1 MQPTIYTRFSLILAV
16 ISLSIGASAQ
26 NMSPVFEQ
34 QTLDD
39 DVSIG
44 YGLAIG
50 DVDGDERPDIL
61 LADKKQ
67 FVWYRNPDW
76 QRFVM
81 VENLTEHDNVCLAAR
96 DVNED
101 GIVEVAVGAQW
112 NPGETSN
119 AAQSGSVHY
128 LIRPDDPTE
137 RWEPIQLPH
146 EPTIHRMQ
154 WVEAPGDTYQLVVL
168 PLHGR
173 GNKGGQGVG
182 VKVIAY
188 HFSDSPL
195 DPWDTL
201 TLDQSMHMTH
211 NFDIEEGEDQS
222 RLYIGG
228 KEGVKVIEHNNGQW
242 LTEEA
247 ELLAGVGTQEGV
259 GEVRL
264 GHLGEDQ
271 PFITAI
277 EPMHGTTLAVYYPG
291 TNRERQVLYSDFN
304 QGHALATADLLGLE
318 LDQIVAGWRDPNSE
332 GKVGIV
338 LFIPADPE
346 GSEWEKFVIDDNT
359 MACED
364 LKVADLNADGKPDII
379 AAGRATNNLK
389 IYWNKSS
396 VQ

>member
-1 MQPTIYTRFSLILAV
+1 MTILLRIFLAV
-16 ISLSIGASAQ
+16 TIFSCGLSASAQ
-26 NMSPVFEQ
+26 NMTPVFEQ

-44 YGLAIG
+44 YGLVIG

-81 VENLTEHDNVCLAAR
+81 VDNLTERDNVSLAAR
-96 DVNED
+96 DINED

-119 AAQSGSVHY
+119 YAESGSVHY
-128 LIRPDDPTE
+128 LLRPDDPTE
-137 RWEPIQLPH
+137 KWKPIELAH

-154 WVEAPGDTYQLVVL
+154 WVQASDDTYQLVVL
-168 PLHGR
+168 PLHGV
-173 GNKGGQGVG
+173 GNKNGEGAG
-182 VKVIAY
+182 VKVISY
-188 HFSDSPL
+188 HFSSNPMA
-195 DPWDTL
+195 PWDTL
-201 TLDQSMHMTH
+201 SLDQSMHMTH
-211 NFDIEEGEDQS
+211 NFDIEETDDETK
-222 RLYIGG
+222 LYIGG
-228 KEGVKVIEHNNGQW
+228 KEGIKVIPNKNGQW
-242 LTEEA
+242 QPEEA
-247 ELLAGVGTQEGV
+247 EMLAGVGEPDGV
-259 GEVRL
+259 GEVQL
-264 GHLGEDQ
+264 GNLGKAQ

-291 TNRERQVLYSDFN
+291 TAREKQVLYSDFN

-318 LDQIVAGWRDPNSE
+318 MDQIVAGWRNPNSE
-332 GKVGIV
+332 NKVGIV
-338 LFIPADPE
+338 MFIPADPE

-364 LKVADLNADGKPDII
+364 LKVADLDADGKPEII

-389 IYWNKSS
+389 IYWNKSG

>member
-1 MQPTIYTRFSLILAV
+1 MQTTVFYRFSLIMAMLF
-16 ISLSIGASAQ
+16 LGFGASAQ
-26 NMSPVFEQ
+26 NMSPVFEE

-39 DVSIG
+39 NVSIG

-119 AAQSGSVHY
+119 AEQSGSVHY

-137 RWEPIQLPH
+137 RWEPVPLPH

-154 WVEAPGDTYQLVVL
+154 WIEAPGDTYQLVVL

-173 GNKGGQGVG
+173 GNKDGQGAG

-195 DPWDTL
+195 DPWDTA
-201 TLDQSMHMTH
+201 TLDQNLHMTH
-211 NFDIEEGEDQS
+211 NFAVEEGDGQTK
-222 RLYIGG
+222 LYIGG

-247 ELLAGVGTQEGV
+247 ELLAGVGAQEGV
-259 GEVRL
+259 GEVQL
-264 GHLGEDQ
+264 GHLGEDL

-277 EPMHGTTLAVYYPG
+277 EPMHGNTLAVYYPG
-291 TNRERQVLYSDFN
+291 TNRDRQVLYSDFN

-318 LDQIVAGWRDPNSE
+318 MDQIVAGWRNPNSE
-332 GKVGIV
+332 GKVGV
-338 LFIPADPE
+338 ALFIPADQE
-346 GSEWEKFVIDDNT
+346 GSAWEKFVIDDNT

-364 LKVADLNADGKPDII
+364 LKVADLDADGKPDII